1 MEAIEYNGFKFY
13 YSGKYYRGTVVI
25 EGKKREI
32 LLHRYVYMCEVG
44 EIPEKHHIHHR
55 DGNKL
60 NNDISNLECLTMTEH
75 FRFHARTK
83 EYQDRLRAIQP
94 LAIEAAKEWHRS
106 EEGSKWHS
114 EHAKK
119 VFANKPFR
127 KITCGFCN
135 KEYETNAIVSKFC
148 SNNCKSANRRK
159 ISKETG
165 LDMEDRKCKTCDNVF
180 NINKYSSRALCRDC
194 FNYGCNTKYKK
205 DLSLENI

>member
-1 MEAIEYNGFKFY
+1 MQVVNYNGFRFVY
-13 YSGKYYRGTVVI
+13 NEETESSKYFAGWVKEDGVRRKIRLHQYKWLCERGEVP
-25 EGKKREI
+25 EG
-32 LLHRYVYMCEVG
+32 Y
-44 EIPEKHHIHHR
+44 HIHHK
-55 DGNKL
+55 DGNRL
-60 NNDISNLECLTMTEH
+60 NNDIENLECISGSEHLSIHGNTEK
-75 FRFHARTK
+75 RRIS
-83 EYQDRLRAIQP
+83 LRDVQP
-94 LAIEAAKEWHRS
+94 LGVEAAKEWHRS

-119 VFANKPFR
+119 AFANKPFR

-180 NINKYSSRALCRDC
+180 NINKYSLRALCRDC
-194 FNYGCNTKYKK
+194 YNYGCNTKYKVQ
-205 DLSLENI
+205 